1 MWTEIYI
8 LLQVPRSFYISDK
21 SLIDKM
27 VFVFNPNHA
36 MVMINV
42 DKVRKNEFV
51 LPSVNKNFSTSRSGT
66 LSVCALEKVF
76 VIKVT

>member
-1 MWTEIYI
+1 MDYEIFI
-8 LLQVPRSFYISDK
+8 TDK

-27 VFVFNPNHA
+27 VFVFNPNLV

-42 DKVRKNEFV
+42 DKVNKMSFV
-51 LPSVNKNFSTSRSGT
+51 LPSVKKNFSTSRSGT
-66 LSVCALEKVF
+66 LSACALEKVF

>member
-8 LLQVPRSFYISDK
+8 PRSFYISDK
-21 SLIDKM
+21 GLIDKM

-42 DKVRKNEFV
+42 DKVRK
-51 LPSVNKNFSTSRSGT
+51 K
-66 LSVCALEKVF
+66 
-76 VIKVT
+76 

>member
-8 LLQVPRSFYISDK
+8 LPRSFYISDK

-27 VFVFNPNHA
+27 VFVFNLNLV

-42 DKVRKNEFV
+42 DKVRK
-51 LPSVNKNFSTSRSGT
+51 K
-66 LSVCALEKVF
+66 
-76 VIKVT
+76 